1 MSDIRLYCIYCDH
14 RYLPRAQAL
23 VQSLRAFG
31 CHDEVWLYCLTPE
44 CHRGAEALAMD
55 NVRLLDLADLEAAY
69 PALQQVKAERTTL
82 EYYYTCTPLVLDHAM
97 KSRPDVD
104 SVVYLDADLWFFDS
118 PDRVFHVIGD
128 APVAIIPHNFP
139 PRLQALERFGRFNVG
154 WVSFRRTEEGMHCL
168 EWWRDRCLEWCFGKP
183 EGDRCGDQGYLNK
196 FSEIAPNTRIITHKG
211 CNTAPW
217 NIENYRIT
225 ERGGR
230 IFVDEDPLLFFHFH
244 GVHRAFG
251 VFYFNGHR
259 RYGAPLSRLMRSRLY
274 RPYVAALDAN
284 EWALRKV
291 LPDLDSTGVKLRG
304 KTIFGID
311 VRNLRRSTVAL
322 FYQIADLAA
331 GRPIFAWHSHVY

>member
-1 MSDIRLYCIYCDH
+1 
-14 RYLPRAQAL
+14 
-23 VQSLRAFG
+23 
-31 CHDEVWLYCLTPE
+31 
-44 CHRGAEALAMD
+44 
-55 NVRLLDLADLEAAY
+55 
-69 PALQQVKAERTTL
+69 
-82 EYYYTCTPLVLDHAM
+82 
-97 KSRPDVD
+97 
-104 SVVYLDADLWFFDS
+104 VVYLDADLWFFDS

-217 NIENYRIT
+217 NIENYRVT

-284 EWALRKV
+284 ERALRKI

-304 KTIFGID
+304 KTILGID
-311 VRNLRRSTVAL
+311 VRNLRRSAVAL